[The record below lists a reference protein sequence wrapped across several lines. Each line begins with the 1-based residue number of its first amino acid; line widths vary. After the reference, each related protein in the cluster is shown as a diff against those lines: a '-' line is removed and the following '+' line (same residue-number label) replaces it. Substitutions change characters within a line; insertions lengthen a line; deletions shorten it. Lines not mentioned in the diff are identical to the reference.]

1 MILEACAVNLVE
13 AIKAEELGAHR
24 IELCDNLHVGGTTPS
39 AGTIK
44 VTAEMLDIPINV
56 LIRPRGGPFIYS
68 PHEIEIMKQD
78 ILICKVAGVE
88 GIVIG
93 TLTKEKTIDI
103 GLLNEFIEFA
113 RPLKVTFHKAIDKTT
128 DIMEEFKNLL
138 ETGTDY
144 VLTSGGEVDALAG
157 AAMINEMQ
165 KISDGR
171 IKIIA
176 AGTITDANLL
186 AHQEALNVD
195 EFHGQKI
202 LGDLS

>member
-13 AIKAEELGAHR
+13 AIRAEELGAHR

-44 VTAEMLDIPINV
+44 VTAEILTIPINV
-56 LIRPRGGPFIYS
+56 LIRPRGGPFVYS
-68 PHEIEIMKQD
+68 PREIEIMKQD
-78 ILICKVAGVE
+78 ILICKEAGVE

-93 TLTKEKTIDI
+93 TLTNKKTIDTE
-103 GLLNEFIEFA
+103 LLMEFIEFA
-113 RPLKVTFHKAIDKTT
+113 RPLKVTFHKAIDKTHN
-128 DIMEEFKNLL
+128 ILEEFKKLI
-138 ETGTDY
+138 ETGADY
-144 VLTSGGEVDALAG
+144 VLTSGGEIDALAG

-165 KISDGR
+165 KISDGK

-176 AGTITDANLL
+176 AGTITDSNLI